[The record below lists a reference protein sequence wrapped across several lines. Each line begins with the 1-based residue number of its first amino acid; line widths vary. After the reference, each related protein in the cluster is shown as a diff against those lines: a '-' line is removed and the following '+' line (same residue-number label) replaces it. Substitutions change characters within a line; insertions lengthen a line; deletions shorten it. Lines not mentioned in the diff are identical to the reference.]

1 MAWLKLYFRIHRK
14 RQKWRQGK
22 PLSAHRG
29 LVPKGVDIIIYIPNC
44 NMGRMVSAGWRARLQ
59 S

>member
-1 MAWLKLYFRIHRK
+1 MEA
-14 RQKWRQGK
+14 GK
-22 PLSAHRG
+22 ASVSAHRG